1 MDFLYD
7 LCGKPFGWIMRLI
20 YDLVDNYALAILLFT
35 IITKLI
41 LFPISYKQQ
50 LNTARM
56 QRLNPKLEKLRQKY
70 KSEPQ
75 KLQEAQMQ
83 LYQEENINP
92 GASCLPM
99 FLQFFILFGILD
111 VVYKPLSY
119 ILKVKDSVISSAF
132 EIVQKLSLIHI

>member
-1 MDFLYD
+1 MSDFLYD

-35 IITKLI
+35 IFTKLI

-50 LNTARM
+50 KNSAKM
-56 QRLNPKLEKLRQKY
+56 QRFNPKLEKLRKKY
-70 KSEPQ
+70 NDDPK
-75 KLQEAQMQ
+75 KMQEEQMK

-99 FLQFFILFGILD
+99 FLQSFIL
-111 VVYKPLSY
+111 
-119 ILKVKDSVISSAF
+119 
-132 EIVQKLSLIHI
+132 

>member
-1 MDFLYD
+1 
-7 LCGKPFGWIMRLI
+7 MRLI

-99 FLQFFILFGILD
+99 FCSS
-111 VVYKPLSY
+111 LSC
-119 ILKVKDSVISSAF
+119 SAF
-132 EIVQKLSLIHI
+132 WMLFISRCPIS